1 MFKLLVISS
10 LVVSALA
17 GILVPVA
24 TKAHPDALSLI
35 LLNDGWH
42 HAGLDYHYHIKSSNG
57 IEQQETGVGSH
68 DAKGEY
74 SYTGPDG
81 VEYKVTYV
89 ADENGF
95 HPEGA
100 HLPKAPA
107 TPAHVIESLKQI
119 RANPDKDTD
128 VAAVDAAIA
137 RLSVNV
143 E

>member
-10 LVVSALA
+10 LVATALA
-17 GILVPVA
+17 GVLVPVA
-24 TKAHPDALSLI
+24 TKANPEALAYI
-35 LLNDGWH
+35 ILNDGLSH
-42 HAGLDYHYHIKSSNG
+42 SGLDYGYHVKTSNG
-57 IEQQETGVGSH
+57 ISQNEAGIGSH

-128 VAAVDAAIA
+128 IAALDATIE
-137 RLSVNV
+137 RLSANV